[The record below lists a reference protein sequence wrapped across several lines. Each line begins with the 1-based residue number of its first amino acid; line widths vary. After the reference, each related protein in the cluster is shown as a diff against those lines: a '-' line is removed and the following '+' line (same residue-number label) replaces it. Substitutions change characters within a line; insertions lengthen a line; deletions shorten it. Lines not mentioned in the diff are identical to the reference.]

1 MISPLSSG
9 SLSRSDIRIT
19 VGTVAATDSR
29 VAGGTIQR
37 GETQADLQVQPVI
50 WLQDETGTEHAF
62 EGRSVSAARTGHKM
76 VVVCKRSDGKI
87 LRVYNLS
94 THTKADCNELVPLD
108 DGPQNLLSGA
118 FLLSVIGIIP
128 FTLIY
133 TTVAT
138 FLHETFIG
146 RRGNAFDLWPHF
158 PYIAILLFLGCFWM
172 THRWIAN
179 SEAKANALSVLI
191 DDAVRSQGLLDQ
203 QDA

>member
-19 VGTVAATDSR
+19 AGTVAATDSR

-37 GETQADLQVQPVI
+37 GETQADLQFQPVI

-62 EGRSVSAARTGHKM
+62 EGHSVSAARTGHKM

-94 THTKADCNELVPLD
+94 THTKADGNDLVPLD
-108 DGPQNLLSGA
+108 DGPKNLLSGA

-133 TTVAT
+133 TAVAT
-138 FLHETFIG
+138 FLRETFL
-146 RRGNAFDLWPHF
+146 RRSENTFDLSAHF
-158 PYIAILLFLGCFWM
+158 PYIAILLFLCCLWLM
-172 THRWIAN
+172 HRWIAG
-179 SEAKANALSVLI
+179 SEAKAKTLSDMI
-191 DDAVRSQGLLDQ
+191 DDALRSQGLLDQ
-203 QDA
+203 WHH